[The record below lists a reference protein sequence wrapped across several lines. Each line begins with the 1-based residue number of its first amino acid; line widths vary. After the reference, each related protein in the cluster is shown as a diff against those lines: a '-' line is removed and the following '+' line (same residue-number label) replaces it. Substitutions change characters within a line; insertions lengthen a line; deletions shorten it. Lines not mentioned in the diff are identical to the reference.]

1 MKCVIL
7 YNPGSHRLAVGLS
20 ADTCSVSMKLGDCG
34 CSSSDHDVISQPH
47 GGRMITG
54 KVLDGPKLT
63 QEELVNGEKAGG

>member
-1 MKCVIL
+1 
-7 YNPGSHRLAVGLS
+7 
-20 ADTCSVSMKLGDCG
+20 MKLGDCG

-63 QEELVNGEKAGG
+63 QEELVNGEKAGGMTVTTSW